1 MKKQKTLCILLSI
14 ILIFLFSS
22 CELIMSFFSPEED
35 VKDKEIGE
43 FEDVNIFDAELLPDE
58 ISFITEYSIAA
69 DEDYFYCVT
78 TGYKEVPGKIVKV
91 RKDGDSP
98 LIKTLYTEA
107 IQSGYIDS
115 HAFYLESVSCYNE
128 QLLVKALPAF
138 IQFEHGEFELFC
150 LKSEDLSVQWRWTPD
165 ENGRIDYNVTGNPTI
180 PKWKDYFIIY
190 YAEEKNDDGYYL
202 IFLDTNGNQVIK
214 RFIPS
219 SISLPIEDHDLC
231 IVEDKLLL
239 HQKYEPLAIYDLNK
253 LIAPNYDSKDCID
266 YEFPN
271 EEKIY
276 EANIYSNIVSD
287 GKTCYFCCWKTINR
301 EECKSNLI
309 VYGVSLENYHTL
321 WTYEIDDKNFDGV
334 NGIFLHKENLFLAAD
349 YGCVYCLDTKNG
361 RLNWKTK
368 LTDENHSINLFCEG
382 CIVKNYFV
390 IPSCSN
396 SFLYYIDIDT
406 GIIKGKYY
414 IPIFGG
420 ERHCYAEGDYL
431 YITTGSYIARLRL
444 KET

>member
-1 MKKQKTLCILLSI
+1 MEKQKTLCVLLSI

-165 ENGRIDYNVTGNPTI
+165 ENGQINYGITGYTPTTKWNDY
-180 PKWKDYFIIY
+180 YLIY
-190 YAEEKNDDGYYL
+190 YAEENKEDGFYFV
-202 IFLDTNGNQVIK
+202 FLDVNGNQVIK
-214 RFIPS
+214 RYIQKSFPKDDG
-219 SISLPIEDHDLC
+219 ELC

-239 HQKYEPLAIYDLNK
+239 HQKYEPLAVYDLNK
-253 LIAPNYDSKDCID
+253 LIDLNCDSKDCIC

-276 EANIYSNIVSD
+276 EANLYSNIVSD
-287 GKTCYFCCWKTINR
+287 GKNCYFCCWKEINP
-301 EECKSNLI
+301 EKSVMM
-309 VYGVSLENYHTL
+309 VYAVSLYDYKVRWL
-321 WTYEIDDKNFDGV
+321 YEIDDKNFNGV

-420 ERHCYAEGDYL
+420 ARHCYAEGDYL

-444 KET
+444 KEK